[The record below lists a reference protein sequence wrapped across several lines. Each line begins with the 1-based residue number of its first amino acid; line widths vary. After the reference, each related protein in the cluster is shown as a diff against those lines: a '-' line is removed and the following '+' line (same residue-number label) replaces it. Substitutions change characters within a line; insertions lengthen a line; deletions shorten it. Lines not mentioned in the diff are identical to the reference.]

1 MMVWGPGAW
10 SGVMFI
16 LDHGSDSFFYSCSS
30 GGYERMYSIHHT
42 PYSSCP
48 SFVSEDWIDR
58 SALLLLSWTTFAIY
72 PSCVFCNLRITITPE
87 NKHRFCSSL
96 TVESLY
102 DLIVSLD
109 YLH

>member
-1 MMVWGPGAW
+1 MVWGPGAW
-10 SGVMFI
+10 SGVLFI
-16 LDHGSDSFFYSCSS
+16 LDHGSNSFFLLQFLVATRVC
-30 GGYERMYSIHHT
+30 T
-42 PYSSCP
+42 PYSILRTVHAQVL
-48 SFVSEDWIDR
+48 FRRTGIDR